1 MGDRILGLAD
11 LRITHY
17 TDPGCP
23 WAFSAEPF
31 RRKLSWTYGE
41 QLEWHD
47 RMVVLADGPDSYEH
61 TGFDVEKQSAAFS
74 KIAADHG
81 MPIDNRRRP
90 RMAGTAVA
98 CRAVVAA
105 RLHAPEQAHRLLRAL
120 RVRHFSGALLDADET
135 IAAAATEA
143 SLAPEELRAWMTEPR
158 VAAELDRDAQ
168 GARHPTAAA
177 LAMDARLA
185 DWDGGRR
192 YTCPSYEITRVAD
205 EVTLTAPGFQ
215 PYAVYW
221 ALVANLLP
229 DAEQRSVPDSVETVL
244 AWAAEPLATQ
254 EIAVVCEIDP
264 AEARQRLSRVAVEH
278 PVGQDGFWSLP

>member
-1 MGDRILGLAD
+1 LAD

-47 RMVVLADGPDSYEH
+47 RMVVLADGPESYE
-61 TGFDVEKQSAAFS
+61 TSGFDVGKQSAAFA
-74 KIAADHG
+74 KLGAEHG
-81 MPIDNRRRP
+81 MPMDDRRRP
-90 RMAGTAVA
+90 RMSGTAVA

-105 RLHAPEQAHRLLRAL
+105 RLHAPAQASGLLRAL
-120 RVRHFSGALLDADET
+120 RVRHFSGELLDDADT
-135 IAAAATEA
+135 INGAAADVG
-143 SLAPEELRAWMTEPR
+143 LAPEELRAWMSDPD
-158 VAAELDRDAQ
+158 VAAELERDAR
-168 GARHPTAAA
+168 GARQPTAEA

-185 DWDGGRR
+185 NWEGGRR

-205 EVTLTAPGFQ
+205 GVTLTAPGFQ

-221 ALVANLLP
+221 ALVANLIP
-229 DAEQRSVPDSVETVL
+229 QAQQQAVPDRVDAVL
-244 AWAAEPLATQ
+244 AWAGEPLATQ

-264 AEARQRLSRVAVEH
+264 AEARQLLSRAAHEH
-278 PVGQDGFWSLP
+278 PVGQDGFWSLQ

>member
-1 MGDRILGLAD
+1 MAD

-47 RMVVLADGPDSYEH
+47 RMVVLADGPESYEKA
-61 TGFDVEKQSAAFS
+61 GFDVEKQSAAFA
-74 KIAADHG
+74 KLGAAHG
-81 MPIDNRRRP
+81 MPIDDRRRP

-105 RLHAPEQAHRLLRAL
+105 RLNAPDQASGLLRAL
-120 RVRHFSGALLDADET
+120 RVRHFSGELLDADET
-135 IAAAATEA
+135 IDGAATDA
-143 SLAPEELRAWMTEPR
+143 GLAPQALRGWMSEPA
-158 VAAELDRDAQ
+158 VATELDADAR
-168 GARHPTAAA
+168 GARQPTPEG

-185 DWDGGRR
+185 DWEGGRR
-192 YTCPSYEITRVAD
+192 YTCPSLEITRSAD
-205 EVTLTAPGFQ
+205 AVTLTAPGFQ

-221 ALVANLLP
+221 ALVANLIP
-229 DAEQRSVPDSVETVL
+229 HAQQRAVPDSVEMVL
-244 AWAAEPLATQ
+244 DWAAEPLATQ

-264 AEARQRLSRVAVEH
+264 AEARQLLSRVASEH
-278 PVGQDGFWSLP
+278 PVGQDGFWSLS